1 MPQTSLWQT
10 SQSSTNYAE
19 VCNALYE
26 RELNNLVNADLSNIK
41 SMQNR
46 LKSLPHYIKRTA
58 YLMTQAQTPLMLDS
72 QNAHWSANQS
82 KNMSLKGQKEDQVW
96 QWYQSFTIPLGLVVP
111 VWINDRVLLDSI
123 DRIDNIN
130 KRIRTN
136 AFGWFEQN
144 TIQKILFQADD
155 TLASQRVQ
163 LLKPTKKIMMSACA
177 GHRWKNQ
184 APRHPILLSLRELLL
199 SCDINW
205 QNFKKTSPLR

>member
-10 SQSSTNYAE
+10 SQTSSNYAE

-26 RELNNLVNADLSNIK
+26 RELNNLVNADLSNINA
-41 SMQNR
+41 MQNR
-46 LKSLPHYIKRTA
+46 LKSLPHYITRTA

-82 KNMSLKGQKEDQVW
+82 KTMYLKGQKVDAVW
-96 QWYQSFTIPLGLVVP
+96 QWYQSFNIPLGLVVP
-111 VWINDRVLLDSI
+111 VWIHERILLDSI
-123 DRIDNIN
+123 DRIDDIN

-144 TIQKILFQADD
+144 TIQKTLFQNENAL
-155 TLASQRVQ
+155 TNQQVQ

-177 GHRWKNQ
+177 GHRWKNKMPSQ
-184 APRHPILLSLRELLL
+184 PLLLSLRELLL

-205 QNFKKTSPLR
+205 QNFKKTPSLC